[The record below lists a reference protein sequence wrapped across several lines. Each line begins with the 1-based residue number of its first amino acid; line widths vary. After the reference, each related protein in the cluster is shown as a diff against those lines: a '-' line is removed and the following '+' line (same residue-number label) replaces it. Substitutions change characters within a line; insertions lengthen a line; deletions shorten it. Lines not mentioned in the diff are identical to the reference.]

1 MSDIMNKDDNP
12 EVGLLWTRE
21 QEELL
26 KDWCDIANCFRWLH
40 EQASFKY
47 RKINNRI
54 ALPVI
59 VLSTLTGTANFG
71 MKSLVPEP
79 AQQLASALVG
89 GVNIFCG
96 ILTTIQTYFRYAELT
111 EGHSSASKM
120 WSKFQRLINIELAI
134 EPSKRRH
141 PNDFLKFCI
150 DEYDKLKEL
159 SPIIP
164 KDIANEFRIKFKK
177 TSNVFKPD
185 IYDHLGQTLT
195 YIDYVSR
202 NKNRRESRNDMAIT
216 DIDEL
221 QSIRIDSDEDT
232 RQYKPIQYPGG
243 REVIG
248 NKITGV
254 INKSIRDKKY
264 SMDVQRPS
272 KDPKGDLEN
281 ELKAL
286 RPNIKGLINR
296 LNGIHEELSI
306 DEIGSRSKEIFKD
319 TNSKDVLSMLSG
331 KSDIKLD
338 GKSSDPSGKS
348 ADPIGKSS
356 VKSDIPSVKLGSKSD
371 IPSGKLDIPSVK
383 LDIKSSDPS
392 GKSETPSSKSGDP
405 SGKSEAPSGK
415 SETKKST
422 GDLTTDIN
430 IESVKNI

>member
-1 MSDIMNKDDNP
+1 MSEIMNKDDNP

-40 EQASFKY
+40 EQGSFKY

-79 AQQLASALVG
+79 SQQLAAAIVG

-164 KDIANEFRIKFKK
+164 KDIAMEFKHKFKK
-177 TSNVFKPD
+177 TINVFKPD

-195 YIDYVSR
+195 YLDYVSR
-202 NKNRRESRNDMAIT
+202 NKTGNPQRNTT

-221 QSIRIDSDEDT
+221 QSIRIDNSEVDI
-232 RQYKPIQYPGG
+232 RHGKPRPSAMNHPS
-243 REVIG
+243 VNDLKNKFIG
-248 NKITGV
+248 SQINNA
-254 INKSIRDKKY
+254 INKSIADKRY
-264 SMDVQRPS
+264 SLESVNRPS
-272 KDPKGDLEN
+272 KDPKSDLDA

-286 RPNIKGLINR
+286 RPNIKGLINK
-296 LNGIHEELSI
+296 LNGIEEISLNEDNKDAISVLKDRYMNLSNK
-306 DEIGSRSKEIFKD
+306 EQGSTKNSEPKSRSD
-319 TNSKDVLSMLSG
+319 TSR
-331 KSDIKLD
+331 SDT
-338 GKSSDPSGKS
+338 SSDPSGIVPPYNTEEK
-348 ADPIGKSS
+348 DVSS
-356 VKSDIPSVKLGSKSD
+356 ENKSKS
-371 IPSGKLDIPSVK
+371 KNVT
-383 LDIKSSDPS
+383 
-392 GKSETPSSKSGDP
+392 E
-405 SGKSEAPSGK
+405 EVV
-415 SETKKST
+415 
-422 GDLTTDIN
+422 DLSTDIN
-430 IESVKNI
+430 LENVKNI

>member
-1 MSDIMNKDDNP
+1 MSDVMNKDDNP

-40 EQASFKY
+40 EQGSFKY

-79 AQQLASALVG
+79 SQQLAAAVVG

-159 SPIIP
+159 SPVIP
-164 KDIANEFRIKFKK
+164 KDIAMEFKHKFKK
-177 TSNVFKPD
+177 TINVFKPD

-195 YIDYVSR
+195 YLDYVSR
-202 NKNRRESRNDMAIT
+202 NKNGNPQRNTT

-221 QSIRIDSDEDT
+221 QSIRIDDS
-232 RQYKPIQYPGG
+232 
-243 REVIG
+243 EVDIRPANPRPSAMNHPSVNDLKNKFIG
-248 NKITGV
+248 SQINNV
-254 INKSIRDKKY
+254 INKSIEDKRY
-264 SMDVQRPS
+264 SLEGVNRPS
-272 KDPKGDLEN
+272 KDPKGDLDA

-286 RPNIKGLINR
+286 RPNIKGLINK
-296 LNGIHEELSI
+296 LNGIEEISLGGENGKDAISILKDRSINLSNKENSTSKI
-306 DEIGSRSKEIFKD
+306 D
-319 TNSKDVLSMLSG
+319 N
-331 KSDIKLD
+331 
-338 GKSSDPSGKS
+338 SSDPSGIVSPPNTMERDVSSENRSKS
-348 ADPIGKSS
+348 KSKSS
-356 VKSDIPSVKLGSKSD
+356 SKGLTEEV
-371 IPSGKLDIPSVK
+371 I
-383 LDIKSSDPS
+383 
-392 GKSETPSSKSGDP
+392 
-405 SGKSEAPSGK
+405 
-415 SETKKST
+415 
-422 GDLTTDIN
+422 DLSTDIN
-430 IESVKNI
+430 LENVKNI

>member
-1 MSDIMNKDDNP
+1 MSDVMNKDDNP

-71 MKSLVPEP
+71 MKSLVPDS
-79 AQQLASALVG
+79 AQQLAAAIVG

-164 KDIANEFRIKFKK
+164 KDIAMEFKHKFKK
-177 TSNVFKPD
+177 TINVFKPD

-195 YIDYVSR
+195 YLDYVSR
-202 NKNRRESRNDMAIT
+202 NKNGNPMKNELHIT

-221 QSIRIDSDEDT
+221 QSIRIDDSEVDV
-232 RQYKPIQYPGG
+232 RPSKPRPSSMNHPPVS
-243 REVIG
+243 ELKNKFIG
-248 NKITGV
+248 NQINNV
-254 INKSIRDKKY
+254 INKSIQDKRY
-264 SMDVQRPS
+264 SLESINRPS
-272 KDPKGDLEN
+272 KDPKGDLDA

-286 RPNIKGLINR
+286 RPNIKGLINK
-296 LNGIHEELSI
+296 LNGIEEISLG
-306 DEIGSRSKEIFKD
+306 DD
-319 TNSKDVLSMLSG
+319 SKDAISLLKDRSALLSN
-331 KSDIKLD
+331 KD
-338 GKSSDPSGKS
+338 GDSLK
-348 ADPIGKSS
+348 KSS
-356 VKSDIPSVKLGSKSD
+356 VKSDN
-371 IPSGKLDIPSVK
+371 
-383 LDIKSSDPS
+383 SSDPS
-392 GKSETPSSKSGDP
+392 GIVPPHNTDERGVSSENRSKSITKSESKSGL
-405 SGKSEAPSGK
+405 E
-415 SETKKST
+415 EVI
-422 GDLTTDIN
+422 DLSTDIN
-430 IESVKNI
+430 LENVKNI

>member
-1 MSDIMNKDDNP
+1 MNKDDNP

-71 MKSLVPEP
+71 MKSLVPES
-79 AQQLASALVG
+79 AQQLASAFVG

-159 SPIIP
+159 SPTIP
-164 KDIANEFRIKFKK
+164 KDIASEFRVKFKK

-195 YIDYVSR
+195 YLDYVSR
-202 NKNRRESRNDMAIT
+202 NKNRNEARNDIAIT

-232 RQYKPIQYPGG
+232 RLHKPRYHQHVKEISKN
-243 REVIG
+243 VIG
-248 NKITGV
+248 NQITSV
-254 INKSIRDKKY
+254 INKSIRDRKY
-264 SMDVQRPS
+264 SMDVERPS
-272 KDPKGDLEN
+272 KDPKADLEN

-296 LNGIHEELSI
+296 LNGIHEELEI
-306 DEIGSRSKEIFKD
+306 DDIGSRSKEIFRD
-319 TNSKDVLSMLSG
+319 TNSKDVLSILNGNTMNDNSKSSDHSG
-331 KSDIKLD
+331 KSSDPGGKSND
-338 GKSSDPSGKS
+338 PSGKSSDPSGKS
-348 ADPIGKSS
+348 N
-356 VKSDIPSVKLGSKSD
+356 
-371 IPSGKLDIPSVK
+371 
-383 LDIKSSDPS
+383 DPS
-392 GKSETPSSKSGDP
+392 GKSSDP
-405 SGKSEAPSGK
+405 K
-415 SETKKST
+415 SETKKSI
-422 GDLTTDIN
+422 DLTTDVN

>member
-71 MKSLVPEP
+71 MKSLVPDS
-79 AQQLASALVG
+79 AQQLAAAIVG

-96 ILTTIQTYFRYAELT
+96 ILTTVQTYFRYAELT
-111 EGHSSASKM
+111 EGHASASKM

-159 SPIIP
+159 SPVIP
-164 KDIANEFRIKFKK
+164 KDIAVEFKHKFRK
-177 TSNVFKPD
+177 TINVFKPD

-195 YIDYVSR
+195 YLDYVSR
-202 NKNRRESRNDMAIT
+202 NKTGNPIRNELTVT
-216 DIDEL
+216 DLDEL
-221 QSIRIDSDEDT
+221 QSIRIDDSEVNL
-232 RQYKPIQYPGG
+232 RPSKYRPSALNHPPIN
-243 REVIG
+243 ELKNHFIG
-248 NKITGV
+248 NQINSV
-254 INKSIRDKKY
+254 INKSILEKNY
-264 SMDVQRPS
+264 SLEGVQRPS
-272 KDPKGDLEN
+272 KDPKGDLDA

-286 RPNIKGLINR
+286 RPNIKGLINK
-296 LNGIHEELSI
+296 LNGIEEISLG
-306 DEIGSRSKEIFKD
+306 DDNSKEVISLLKD
-319 TNSKDVLSMLSG
+319 RS
-331 KSDIKLD
+331 IKEVD
-338 GKSSDPSGKS
+338 SVKKSSDPSGIIPPPNTANGDLSSNKS
-348 ADPIGKSS
+348 RIRTTSE
-356 VKSDIPSVKLGSKSD
+356 SKSESRVVTED
-371 IPSGKLDIPSVK
+371 MV
-383 LDIKSSDPS
+383 
-392 GKSETPSSKSGDP
+392 
-405 SGKSEAPSGK
+405 
-415 SETKKST
+415 
-422 GDLTTDIN
+422 DLSTDIN
-430 IESVKNI
+430 LENVKNI

>member
-1 MSDIMNKDDNP
+1 MNKDDNP

-40 EQASFKY
+40 EEASFKY

-59 VLSTLTGTANFG
+59 ILSTLTGTVNFG

-79 AQQLASALVG
+79 SQQLAAAIVG

-159 SPIIP
+159 SPTIP
-164 KDIANEFRIKFKK
+164 KDIAFEFKYKFRK
-177 TSNVFKPD
+177 TNNVFKPD
-185 IYDHLGQTLT
+185 IYDHLGKTLT
-195 YIDYVSR
+195 YLDYVSR
-202 NKNRRESRNDMAIT
+202 NKNDQNVRNETQTT

-221 QSIRIDSDEDT
+221 QSIRIDNSEIDVRFNKP
-232 RQYKPIQYPGG
+232 RQNRQHNL
-243 REVIG
+243 IG
-248 NKITGV
+248 NKINDV
-254 INKSIRDKKY
+254 INKSIKDKKY
-264 SMDVQRPS
+264 SIESIQRPS
-272 KDPKGDLEN
+272 TDPKGDLDA

-286 RPNIKGLINR
+286 RPNIKNLINK
-296 LNGIHEELSI
+296 LNGVEEISLK
-306 DEIGSRSKEIFKD
+306 EISLKEISTKENNISRSV
-319 TNSKDVLSMLSG
+319 TQN
-331 KSDIKLD
+331 DI
-338 GKSSDPSGKS
+338 SIS
-348 ADPIGKSS
+348 
-356 VKSDIPSVKLGSKSD
+356 
-371 IPSGKLDIPSVK
+371 
-383 LDIKSSDPS
+383 
-392 GKSETPSSKSGDP
+392 T
-405 SGKSEAPSGK
+405 
-415 SETKKST
+415 ETKVVDVPSEHKTVSSAS
-422 GDLTTDIN
+422 IN
-430 IESVKNI
+430 LENVKNI

>member
-1 MSDIMNKDDNP
+1 MSDVMNKDDNP

-40 EQASFKY
+40 EQSSFKY

-71 MKSLVPEP
+71 MKSLVP
-79 AQQLASALVG
+79 AGVQQLASAFVG

-159 SPIIP
+159 SPTIP
-164 KDIANEFRIKFKK
+164 KDIAAEFKVKFKK

-202 NKNRRESRNDMAIT
+202 NKTRRESRNDIAIT

-232 RQYKPIQYPGG
+232 RSHKPIHRQKVK
-243 REVIG
+243 EIFKNNIG
-248 NKITGV
+248 NQITGV
-254 INKSIRDKKY
+254 INKSIRDRKY
-264 SMDVQRPS
+264 SIDVERPS

-306 DEIGSRSKEIFKD
+306 DDIGSRSKEIFRD
-319 TNSKDVLSMLSG
+319 TNSKDILSILNG
-331 KSDIKLD
+331 KPD

-348 ADPIGKSS
+348 
-356 VKSDIPSVKLGSKSD
+356 SD
-371 IPSGKLDIPSVK
+371 PSGKSEDPSG
-383 LDIKSSDPS
+383 KSSDPS
-392 GKSETPSSKSGDP
+392 GKSEDPSGKSSDPNGKSEDPNKSGDP
-405 SGKSEAPSGK
+405 SKSIGEVI
-415 SETKKST
+415 
-422 GDLTTDIN
+422 DLTTDVN

>member
-1 MSDIMNKDDNP
+1 MSDVMNKDDNP

-71 MKSLVPEP
+71 MKSLVPES
-79 AQQLASALVG
+79 AQQLAAAVVG

-159 SPIIP
+159 SPTIP
-164 KDIANEFRIKFKK
+164 KDIAMEFKHKFKK
-177 TSNVFKPD
+177 TINVFKPD

-195 YIDYVSR
+195 YLDYVSR
-202 NKNRRESRNDMAIT
+202 NKTGNPQRNAT

-221 QSIRIDSDEDT
+221 QSIRIDDSEVDI
-232 RQYKPIQYPGG
+232 RHGKPRPSAMNHPPVN
-243 REVIG
+243 ELKNKFIG
-248 NKITGV
+248 SQINNA
-254 INKSIRDKKY
+254 INKSIADKRY
-264 SMDVQRPS
+264 SLESVNRPS
-272 KDPKGDLEN
+272 KDPKGDLDA

-286 RPNIKGLINR
+286 RPNIKGLINK
-296 LNGIHEELSI
+296 LNGIEEISLGE
-306 DEIGSRSKEIFKD
+306 D
-319 TNSKDVLSMLSG
+319 NSKDAISVLKERSINVSNKEQVSTKISDA
-331 KSDIKLD
+331 KSRSDN
-338 GKSSDPSGKS
+338 SSDPSGIVPPPHTAEEDVSSANKS
-348 ADPIGKSS
+348 KFTEEI
-356 VKSDIPSVKLGSKSD
+356 V
-371 IPSGKLDIPSVK
+371 
-383 LDIKSSDPS
+383 
-392 GKSETPSSKSGDP
+392 
-405 SGKSEAPSGK
+405 
-415 SETKKST
+415 
-422 GDLTTDIN
+422 DLSTDIN
-430 IESVKNI
+430 LENVKNI

>member
-1 MSDIMNKDDNP
+1 MNKDDNP

-71 MKSLVPEP
+71 MNSLVPSS
-79 AQQLASALVG
+79 AQQLAAAIVG

-159 SPIIP
+159 SPVIP
-164 KDIANEFRIKFKK
+164 KDIAMDFKHKFKK
-177 TSNVFKPD
+177 TVNVFKPD

-202 NKNRRESRNDMAIT
+202 NKTGNPQRNELHTT

-221 QSIRIDSDEDT
+221 QSIRIDDSELDI
-232 RQYKPIQYPGG
+232 RPAKPRPSAMNHPPVNEL
-243 REVIG
+243 RNKFIG
-248 NKITGV
+248 NQINSV
-254 INKSIRDKKY
+254 INKGILDRKY
-264 SMDVQRPS
+264 SLESVNRPS
-272 KDPKGDLEN
+272 KDPKGDLDA
-281 ELKAL
+281 ELKSL
-286 RPNIKGLINR
+286 RPNIKGLINK
-296 LNGIHEELSI
+296 LNGIEEISLGEENGKDAISVLKDRSINLSKNEQSSVKN
-306 DEIGSRSKEIFKD
+306 D
-319 TNSKDVLSMLSG
+319 N
-331 KSDIKLD
+331 
-338 GKSSDPSGKS
+338 SSDPSGIVPPPNTMERDVSSENRSKS
-348 ADPIGKSS
+348 KSKSS
-356 VKSDIPSVKLGSKSD
+356 SKGVAEEV
-371 IPSGKLDIPSVK
+371 I
-383 LDIKSSDPS
+383 
-392 GKSETPSSKSGDP
+392 
-405 SGKSEAPSGK
+405 
-415 SETKKST
+415 
-422 GDLTTDIN
+422 DLSTDIN
-430 IESVKNI
+430 LENVKNI

>member
-1 MSDIMNKDDNP
+1 MNKDDNP

-59 VLSTLTGTANFG
+59 ILSTLTGTANFG
-71 MKSLVPEP
+71 MKSLVPES

-159 SPIIP
+159 SPTIP
-164 KDIANEFRIKFKK
+164 KDIANEFRVKFKK

-195 YIDYVSR
+195 YVDYVSR
-202 NKNRRESRNDMAIT
+202 NKNKNESRNDMAIT

-232 RQYKPIQYPGG
+232 RQYKSIPYPGG
-243 REVIG
+243 REIIG

-286 RPNIKGLINR
+286 RPNIKGLISR

-331 KSDIKLD
+331 KSDIK
-338 GKSSDPSGKS
+338 S
-348 ADPIGKSS
+348 AD
-356 VKSDIPSVKLGSKSD
+356 
-371 IPSGKLDIPSVK
+371 PSGKLDGKSDIPGV
-383 LDIKSSDPS
+383 KSSGKSADPS
-392 GKSETPSSKSGDP
+392 GKSETPSGKSGVKSDISSVKSDSKSD
-405 SGKSEAPSGK
+405 SKSETPSGK

-422 GDLTTDIN
+422 GDLTTDVN